1 MSNQEPKRPLADK
14 PERMHWFFRV
24 VIGIVIT
31 GFVLALLVFGTCV
44 LSLNR

>member
-1 MSNQEPKRPLADK
+1 MSDQEPKG
-14 PERMHWFFRV
+14 MHWIFRV